1 MCIKF
6 TFKSVVQK
14 RTDGYVIES
23 RLVLKTRVFCSMR
36 CACNSQ
42 GLRRICWSPK
52 ENHLANGSPF
62 RAVNGDGLRVGGCGF
77 NHARQQ

>member
-1 MCIKF
+1 MRIKF
-6 TFKSVVQK
+6 AFKSVVQK
-14 RTDGYVIES
+14 RTDGDVIES
-23 RLVLKTRVFCSMR
+23 RLVLKKTHVFCSMR

-62 RAVNGDGLRVGGCGF
+62 RAVNGDGLRVGGGVV
-77 NHARQQ
+77 